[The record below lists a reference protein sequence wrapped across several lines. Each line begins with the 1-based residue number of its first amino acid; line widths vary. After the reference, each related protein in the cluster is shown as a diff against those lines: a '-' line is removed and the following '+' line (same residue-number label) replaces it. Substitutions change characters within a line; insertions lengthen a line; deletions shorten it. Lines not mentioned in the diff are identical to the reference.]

1 MKIEYFEELVS
12 TNDMAKAAAREGA
25 PALYTVV
32 ADRQTGGRGRL
43 GRSFLSPLG
52 GTYFSTLLRPAL
64 ARTEYGIITPYAA
77 LAVHRA
83 VKDLMDLSLEI
94 KWINDLLLG
103 GKKVCGILAESG
115 EDREGKPFVI
125 LGIGINT
132 GSAPLPPELA
142 EIATSVPFADRE
154 GLITR
159 ILFYLSQMDR
169 EIASGAWLEEYRQAL
184 CMLGKPILVIKG
196 EEKKS
201 AVALDVSA
209 EGGLL
214 VRYPDGKQ
222 ELLTGGE
229 ISIRPDPTKI

>member
-12 TNDMAKAAAREGA
+12 TNDTARAAAREGA
-25 PALYTVV
+25 SALYTV
-32 ADRQTGGRGRL
+32 AAKSQTGGRGRM
-43 GRSFLSPLG
+43 GRSFLSPVG
-52 GTYFSTLLRPAL
+52 GTYFSTVLRPTL
-64 ARTEYGIITPYAA
+64 DRTSYGTITPYAA

-83 VKDLMDLSLEI
+83 VKELMSLSLEI
-94 KWINDLLLG
+94 KWINDLLLR

-115 EDREGKPFVI
+115 EDNKGDPFVI

-132 GSAPLPPELA
+132 GSDPLPAELA
-142 EIATSVPFADRE
+142 EIATTLPFSDRE
-154 GLITR
+154 RLITR
-159 ILFYLSQMDR
+159 TLYHLSQM
-169 EIASGAWLEEYRQAL
+169 ETELASGAWLEEYRKSL
-184 CMLGKPILVIKG
+184 CMLRKRILVIKG
-196 EEKKS
+196 EEKKT

-229 ISIRPDPTKI
+229 ISIRPDPTKM

>member
-12 TNDMAKAAAREGA
+12 TNDTAKAAAREGA

-52 GTYFSTLLRPAL
+52 GTYFSTVLRPTLDRAS
-64 ARTEYGIITPYAA
+64 YGTITPYAA

-83 VKDLMDLSLEI
+83 VKERLSLSLEI
-94 KWINDLLLG
+94 KWINDLLLD

-115 EDREGKPFVI
+115 EDLEGKPFVI

-132 GSAPLPPELA
+132 GKEPLPAELA
-142 EIATSVPFADRE
+142 EIATTIPHDDRE

-159 ILFYLSQMDR
+159 ILCHLSQM
-169 EIASGAWLEEYRQAL
+169 EAQIASGTWLEDYRQAL
-184 CMLGKPILVIKG
+184 CMLGKRILVIKG

-201 AVALDVSA
+201 AVALDVSS

-214 VRYPDGKQ
+214 VRYPDGTC
-222 ELLTGGE
+222 ELLCGGE